1 MNISVNDLRNGTT
14 IIIDGELF
22 TVVDFQHAKQ
32 ARGGAH
38 VWTKVKSLKTGQV
51 LEKTYRGGEKVDRA
65 FIETKKMQFLYNA
78 GDELVLMDNETYDQ
92 MHIPVSQVGDGVKW
106 LKEGMELSLLMYD
119 GQAIGVD
126 LPLFV
131 DLLVTQTDPGFK
143 GDTATGG
150 NKPATLETGAVINVP
165 LFVKID
171 DIVQIDTRTG
181 SYLKRV

>member
-22 TVVDFQHAKQ
+22 SVVDFQHAKQ
-32 ARGGAH
+32 ARGG
-38 VWTKVKSLKTGQV
+38 
-51 LEKTYRGGEKVDRA
+51 EKVERA
-65 FIETKKMQFLYNA
+65 FIETKKMQYLYSA

-92 MHIPVSQVGDGVKW
+92 VHIPVEQVGDGVKW
-106 LKEGMELSLLMYD
+106 LKEGMGLSLLMYD
-119 GQAIGVD
+119 GQVIGVD

-131 DLLVTQTDPGFK
+131 ELLITQTEPGFK

-150 NKPATLETGAVINVP
+150 TKPATLETGAVINVP

-171 DIVQIDTRTG
+171 DVVQIDTRTG
-181 SYLKRV
+181 EYLKRV